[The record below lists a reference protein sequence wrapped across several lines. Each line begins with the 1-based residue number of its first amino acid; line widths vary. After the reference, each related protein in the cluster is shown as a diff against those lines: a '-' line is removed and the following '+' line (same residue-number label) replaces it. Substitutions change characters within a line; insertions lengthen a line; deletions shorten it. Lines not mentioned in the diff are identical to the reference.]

1 MKKLNDI
8 NDIINIQFRIPKRFV
23 NDFNDF
29 VKSIGHNT
37 SHNQVVKAV
46 VVKWLEKKFNEVNDV
61 SNVTNKAELKNV
73 LDNWSA
79 PPVRIT
85 SHEVVEPS
93 SPDTLNKMAEHW
105 D

>member
-1 MKKLNDI
+1 MEKLNDI
-8 NDIINIQFRIPKRFV
+8 NEIINIQFRIPKRFV

-29 VKSIGHNT
+29 VNSIGHGA

-61 SNVTNKAELKNV
+61 SNVTNKAEPIPQ
-73 LDNWSA
+73 DD
-79 PPVRIT
+79 
-85 SHEVVEPS
+85 
-93 SPDTLNKMAEHW
+93 SPEALNKLVANW

>member
-61 SNVTNKAELKNV
+61 SNITNKGEPTTPAEPEEPKTLEE
-73 LDNWSA
+73 L
-79 PPVRIT
+79 
-85 SHEVVEPS
+85 VEGW
-93 SPDTLNKMAEHW
+93 K
-105 D
+105 